1 MQSKKLTFI
10 ESVMLIAGAGIGTG
24 IISIP
29 YAIARIGVFGTL
41 TALAVAYVV
50 SVFTYLM
57 LADLV
62 RNSKEPEDLI
72 GSLNEHVFTGKGR
85 RVLNVLF
92 LVLLAL
98 LLLEFLVVYTIC
110 AGNVLAD
117 LLGINGALA
126 KILFYL
132 AASSIVFVG
141 VKGMGVGEKI
151 SVTLIGAVVIGL
163 TVLSLF
169 HRHGTIPLSF
179 GRGSVV
185 FAVYGLFMYSL
196 SSTFAVIQV
205 CNHIEKP
212 EQTDAPAEGEAK
224 RKPDRTGQAVV
235 WGIALNGILTTV
247 FSVAVIL
254 GSESVTEIA
263 TIGLS
268 LGIGIPFVKVLC
280 SLLVLGAMLTS
291 FWSTGFAFS
300 DVVSCRFKRSTQ
312 LSWLCTTLPAALI
325 AVLVPLS
332 VLDYVQIGAGALS
345 LIFLLVVFPAYL
357 HAVKDPI
364 QPLLLGKL
372 SGKRGLIAFV
382 VIGTV
387 LMAVASLIPIS

>member
-62 RNSKEPEDLI
+62 RNSKESEDLI

-85 RVLNVLF
+85 RVLNVVF

-98 LLLEFLVVYTIC
+98 LLLEFLVVYTLC

-151 SVTLIGAVVIGL
+151 SVTLIGVVVIGL

-212 EQTDAPAEGEAK
+212 EQTDVPAEGEAK

-254 GSESVTEIA
+254 GSENVTEIA

-268 LGIGIPFVKVLC
+268 EGIGIPFVKVLC
-280 SLLVLGAMLTS
+280 SLLVLGAMFTS
-291 FWSTGFAFS
+291 FWSIGFAFS
-300 DVVSCRFKRSTQ
+300 DVVFCRFKRSTQ
-312 LSWLCTTLPAALI
+312 LSWLITTLPAALI

>member
-29 YAIARIGVFGTL
+29 YAIAKIGVFGTL
-41 TALAVAYVV
+41 AALAVAYVV
-50 SVFTYLM
+50 SVFTYLI

-85 RVLNVLF
+85 RVLSVVF

-98 LLLEFLVVYTIC
+98 LLLEFLVVYILC

-117 LLGINGALA
+117 LFGINPALA
-126 KILFYL
+126 KIIFYL
-132 AASSIVFVG
+132 AASSIVFFG

-163 TVLSLF
+163 TVLALF
-169 HRHGTIPLSF
+169 HRHGTIPLTF

-205 CNHIEKP
+205 CNHIERP
-212 EQTDAPAEGEAK
+212 APTDASAEDGAAA
-224 RKPDRTGQAVV
+224 KPDRTGQAVV
-235 WGIALNGILTTV
+235 WGIALNGILTTA
-247 FSVAVIL
+247 FSAAVIL
-254 GSESVTEIA
+254 GSENVTEIA
-263 TIGLS
+263 TIGLTE
-268 LGIGIPFVKVLC
+268 GIGIPFVKILC
-280 SLLVLGAMLTS
+280 SVLVLVAMFTS
-291 FWSTGFAFS
+291 FWSTGFAFA
-300 DVVSCRFKRSTQ
+300 DVVAGRFKLSTK
-312 LSWLCTTLPAALI
+312 LSWLITTLPAALI
-325 AVLVPLS
+325 AVLIPLS

-345 LIFLLVVFPAYL
+345 LIFLLVVFPAYM
-357 HAVKDPI
+357 HAVKEPI
-364 QPLLLGKL
+364 RPLLLGKL

-387 LMAVASLIPIS
+387 LMAAASLIPIS

>member
-72 GSLNEHVFTGKGR
+72 GALNEHVFTGKGR
-85 RVLNVLF
+85 RVLNVVF

-117 LLGINGALA
+117 LFGINGALA

-151 SVTLIGAVVIGL
+151 SVTLIGVVVIGL

-205 CNHIEKP
+205 CNY
-212 EQTDAPAEGEAK
+212 
-224 RKPDRTGQAVV
+224 
-235 WGIALNGILTTV
+235 
-247 FSVAVIL
+247 
-254 GSESVTEIA
+254 
-263 TIGLS
+263 
-268 LGIGIPFVKVLC
+268 
-280 SLLVLGAMLTS
+280 S
-291 FWSTGFAFS
+291 FLFPK
-300 DVVSCRFKRSTQ
+300 SCNKS
-312 LSWLCTTLPAALI
+312 
-325 AVLVPLS
+325 
-332 VLDYVQIGAGALS
+332 
-345 LIFLLVVFPAYL
+345 
-357 HAVKDPI
+357 
-364 QPLLLGKL
+364 
-372 SGKRGLIAFV
+372 
-382 VIGTV
+382 
-387 LMAVASLIPIS
+387 